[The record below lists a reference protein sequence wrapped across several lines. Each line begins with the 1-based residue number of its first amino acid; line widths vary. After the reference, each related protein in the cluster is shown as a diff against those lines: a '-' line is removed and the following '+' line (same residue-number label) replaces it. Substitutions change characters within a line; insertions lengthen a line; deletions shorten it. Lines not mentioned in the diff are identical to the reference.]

1 MFLGHRHEF
10 PPAGFATICEARGQT
25 DEKIMLIDSL
35 AGVTVQ
41 PVESMLGLTNVSASE
56 IATENSIVD
65 GRSKRLTLFG
75 LGAEIFAPGAE
86 ARHLYQVE
94 FGTVRICSLLGDG
107 RRTVSAFHFAGEVFG
122 FELDGHHRFRA
133 EAVDS
138 VGLRTI
144 ALPGMPA
151 MAAGLLRIAV
161 ERLMQ
166 MQHHLLVVGRQ
177 TAVERVAGFL
187 LDVASRQRQ
196 SEVIRLPM
204 PHGDIADYLGLTP
217 ETVCRVF
224 KHLRESGVVSY
235 TSSRHVTVNRI
246 EGLRQLIQ

>member
-1 MFLGHRHEF
+1 
-10 PPAGFATICEARGQT
+10 
-25 DEKIMLIDSL
+25 MLIDSF

-41 PVESMLGLTNVSASE
+41 PVESMSGLGSISTTDVENDGSITN
-56 IATENSIVD
+56 
-65 GRSKRLTLFG
+65 GRSKHLTLFG
-75 LGAEIFAPGAE
+75 PGAEIFAPGTE
-86 ARHLYQVE
+86 AHHLYQVE

-144 ALPGMPA
+144 AMPGRPA
-151 MAAGLLRIAV
+151 MAAALLRIAL

-166 MQHHLLVVGRQ
+166 AQEHLLVVGRQ

-187 LDVASRQRQ
+187 LDVASRGRQRDL
-196 SEVIRLPM
+196 INLPM
-204 PHGDIADYLGLTP
+204 SHSDIADYLGLTP

-224 KHLRESGVVSY
+224 KHLRDSGIVSY
-235 TSSRHVTVNRI
+235 TSSRRVTVNRI
-246 EGLRQLIQ
+246 DGLQEFMG